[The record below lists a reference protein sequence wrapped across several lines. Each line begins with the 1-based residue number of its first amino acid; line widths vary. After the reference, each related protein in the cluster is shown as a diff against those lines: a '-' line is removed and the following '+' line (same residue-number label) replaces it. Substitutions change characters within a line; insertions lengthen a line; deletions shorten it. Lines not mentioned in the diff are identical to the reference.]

1 MFKKSSGNSLTRIRK
16 RRPLGSR
23 VGRVASTRNLKLV
36 IESEDDR
43 ERISNSEILS
53 GQIWDRLGS
62 KGRFVAMSILIAITI
77 TASKIYYDRSQVDG
91 LVFIDKTSQAQNSLG
106 KELYQANCAFCHGD
120 KLQGQPHWNKTYIE
134 GKRPAPPLN
143 ASGNITLLSN
153 RELFDVTKYGGQPFA
168 PPGYINEMPAFEML
182 LKDSEIWA
190 ILAFLRAEF

>member
-1 MFKKSSGNSLTRIRK
+1 MFKKSSGNSVTRIR
-16 RRPLGSR
+16 RRRLEGPRGGRTTSR
-23 VGRVASTRNLKLV
+23 RNLKLV

-43 ERISNSEILS
+43 EETSNSEMLS
-53 GQIWDRLGS
+53 GQIWNRLGS
-62 KGRFVAMSILIAITI
+62 KGRFVAISILIAIFMA
-77 TASKIYYDRSQVDG
+77 ASKIYYDRSQVDR

-120 KLQGQPHWNKTYIE
+120 ELQGQPHWDKTYIE

-143 ASGNITLLSN
+143 ASGNIALLSN
-153 RELFDVTKYGGQPFA
+153 RELFEITKYGGQPFA

-182 LKDSEIWA
+182 LKDSQIWA

>member
-1 MFKKSSGNSLTRIRK
+1 MFKKSSGDSVTRIRK
-16 RRPLGSR
+16 RRLEGPRGGRATSR
-23 VGRVASTRNLKLV
+23 RKLKLV

-43 ERISNSEILS
+43 EETSNSGILS

-62 KGRFVAMSILIAITI
+62 KGRFVAVSILIAIFMA
-77 TASKIYYDRSQVDG
+77 ASKIYYDRSQVDR

-120 KLQGQPHWNKTYIE
+120 KLQGQPHWDKKYIE

-143 ASGNITLLSN
+143 ASGNIALLSN
-153 RELFDVTKYGGQPFA
+153 RELFEITKYGGQPFA

-182 LKDSEIWA
+182 LKDSQIWA

>member
-16 RRPLGSR
+16 RRFLGPGGERGTSR
-23 VGRVASTRNLKLV
+23 RNLKLV

-43 ERISNSEILS
+43 EGISNSEMLS

-62 KGRFVAMSILIAITI
+62 KGRFVAISILIAIFMA
-77 TASKIYYDRSQVDG
+77 ASKIYYDRSQVDR

-106 KELYQANCAFCHGD
+106 KGLYQANCAFCHGD
-120 KLQGQPHWNKTYIE
+120 KLQGQLHWDKTYIE

-143 ASGNITLLSN
+143 ASGNIALLSN
-153 RELFDVTKYGGQPFA
+153 RELFEITKYGGQPFA
-168 PPGYINEMPAFEML
+168 PPGYINEMPAFEIL